1 MGIFDR
7 VKKCWNKLTGGVTAP
22 TPAEIDAAT
31 TPPKDE
37 AIHDPWHLRLMPTAD
52 DAKRVCGIAR
62 GVVDQA
68 FNVTADTIKVIPAKA
83 ELTMDGYPLPPLL
96 PNGTSLVQLC
106 EDGSVHCNG
115 KVYDGEG
122 QAHDVVAEPPKA
134 ERTTNASR
142 RIAQEVQDRQ
152 RSNSGGTR
160 LNRAQRRALASLGKR
175 K

>member
-7 VKKCWNKLTGGVTAP
+7 VKKCWNKLTGGATAP
-22 TPAEIDAAT
+22 AAT
-31 TPPKDE
+31 KEE
-37 AIHDPWHLRLMPTAD
+37 AIQDPWHLRLMSTED
-52 DAKRVCGIAR
+52 GAKRVCGIAR
-62 GVVDQA
+62 GMVDQA
-68 FNVTADTIKVIPAKA
+68 FNVTADTFKVNPAKT
-83 ELTMDGYPLPPLL
+83 ELTVDGYPVLSTL
-96 PNGTSLVQLC
+96 PNGTSQVQLC